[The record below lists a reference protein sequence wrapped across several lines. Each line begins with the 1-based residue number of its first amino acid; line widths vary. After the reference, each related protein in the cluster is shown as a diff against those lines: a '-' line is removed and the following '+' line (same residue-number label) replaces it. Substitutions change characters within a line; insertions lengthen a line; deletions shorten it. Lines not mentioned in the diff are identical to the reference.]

1 MCVIVC
7 CEVDTFARI
16 YTRKSASCMR
26 LCWGNGSPAKVFAA
40 TPLLIM
46 IMRIVLSF
54 GRVNKQRP
62 TNERAP
68 GTHQAQADV
77 DWMAMT
83 SCEGSLNYLCHH
95 TAEKR
100 KKCVCLC
107 VWDNLTVGWLFAGL
121 SSSRFVKFD
130 PENAGVDLHNFWL
143 QRCDESHRVRRS
155 SRLCLLIKSPSTM
168 YLLRFSF
175 VSIKLDLNLWRN
187 VV

>member
-1 MCVIVC
+1 M
-7 CEVDTFARI
+7 DTLACI
-16 YTRKSASCMR
+16 YTWKSVSCMR
-26 LCWGNGSPAKVFAA
+26 LYWGNGSPAKVFAA
-40 TPLLIM
+40 TPFLIM

-62 TNERAP
+62 TKESAP

-107 VWDNLTVGWLFAGL
+107 VWDNLTVGRLIAGL
-121 SSSRFVKFD
+121 SSSRCVKFD
-130 PENAGVDLHNFWL
+130 PENAGVDLHNLRW
-143 QRCDESHRVRRS
+143 QRCYHESYRVRRS
-155 SRLCLLIKSPSTM
+155 SQLTQLCLLRKSSNIM
-168 YLLRFSF
+168 HLLMFTF
-175 VSIKLDLNLWRN
+175 VSIKLDLNLCRK